1 MEMSKSVEVADAVVR
16 FPLSITPAE
25 AIVEHSNAQTNKQTN
40 SAGVQGYNTA
50 TMELTS
56 SIAKPMPNRSFSLS
70 PTVIQS
76 QSGHL
81 CIRLQPQ
88 DSKRKIPNTHL
99 TRRRMERLRVI
110 GLILMQWM
118 AIPAVIPKDQRGL
131 RCTMPFC
138 DFSCCAAENCTWGD
152 MGGDWDITL
161 EMVRFCMA

>member
-1 MEMSKSVEVADAVVR
+1 MYRNVEVADAVLP

-25 AIVEHSNAQTNKQTN
+25 AIVEHSNAQTNKETIKQCRCT
-40 SAGVQGYNTA
+40 GVQHSK
-50 TMELTS
+50 MQLTS
-56 SIAKPMPNRSFSLS
+56 SIAKPMLMRSISLS

-88 DSKRKIPNTHL
+88 DSKRNTHL
-99 TRRRMERLRVI
+99 TRRQMERLRAI
-110 GLILMQWM
+110 GLILMQCM
-118 AIPAVIPKDQRGL
+118 AIPAVMPKDQRGL

-152 MGGDWDITL
+152 MGGDWDITV